1 MTQFLDILLH
11 LDTHLNAWASQL
23 GPWTYVL
30 LFAIVFCETGFVVT
44 PFLPGDSLLFAMGA
58 LAASDN
64 PQINLPLACVILCCA
79 GSFCGKVPIVKKH
92 FELVVL
98 VIVGISVIP
107 VVIHALRSRRSPA
120 QVEPKAAP

>member
-1 MTQFLDILLH
+1 MHDRAQI
-11 LDTHLNAWASQL
+11 L
-23 GPWTYVL
+23 GPIAQRRDNGGQRAEPPEQIRAETTVAGVGNMPFARFVGFSIAGGVL
-30 LFAIVFCETGFVVT
+30 WVF
-44 PFLPGDSLLFAMGA
+44 SL
-58 LAASDN
+58 SY
-64 PQINLPLACVILCCA
+64 A
-79 GSFCGKVPIVKKH
+79 GYFFGNVPIVKKH